1 MRILLPVLLCF
12 FTLGCAAAP
21 IGQTVCRHDVLR
33 DLAFLHE
40 KQFEARVVIYRVNL
54 ITAHAQ
60 AQVRQDKEWL
70 WVANWYGDV
79 YLSKYPARKMDGLV
93 IYYTPKEY
101 IEEMGKSPPNLWKK
115 LYK

>member
-40 KQFEARVVIYRVNL
+40 QQFESRVVIYRVNL
-54 ITAHAQ
+54 ITGHAQ
-60 AQVRQDKEWL
+60 VQVRKDEKWM
-70 WVANWYGDV
+70 WVKNWDGDV
-79 YLSKYPARKMDGLV
+79 YLSDTPEKKIEGWV
-93 IYYTPKEY
+93 IYYTPEDY